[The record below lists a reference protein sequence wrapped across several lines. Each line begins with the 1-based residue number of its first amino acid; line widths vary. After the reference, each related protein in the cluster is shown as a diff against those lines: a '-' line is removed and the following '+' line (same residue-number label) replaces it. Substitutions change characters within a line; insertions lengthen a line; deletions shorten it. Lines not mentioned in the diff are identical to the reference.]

1 MKSKIALFL
10 SLFCVLILAA
20 CANSGSNVAGSS
32 TNAVK
37 EPEIQAETE
46 LVIKAKNY
54 SFDQEE
60 YHLKKGVPVKII
72 FENESGNHGI
82 LVPELNLQLSGK
94 KNTKVIVP
102 EETGTFQM
110 TCSIMCGAG
119 HTGMIANVIVEE

>member
-1 MKSKIALFL
+1 MKSKFALFL
-10 SLFCVLILAA
+10 SLFCILILTA
-20 CANSGSNVAGSS
+20 CSNSGSNAAGSS
-32 TNAVK
+32 TNAAK